1 MKSDAIWYFS
11 CIGASIFLGLCLAI
25 YVNDQVKQY
34 NRVNTIVTC
43 LESKDTDLTFCKNL
57 ANSIVK

>member
-11 CIGASIFLGLCLAI
+11 CIGVSIFLGLCLAVL
-25 YVNDQVKQY
+25 VNDQVKQY
-34 NRVNTIVTC
+34 NRANAVVTC
-43 LESKDTDLTFCKNL
+43 LESKNTDLSFCKNL